1 MSPGKTVTHALKM
14 LLLLPAFLLLM
25 DGCGGRQKEASRS
38 LPTGPTSLRVEN
50 HNWLDVTIYVVHDGQ
65 RSRLGAATAA
75 RTTDF
80 AIQPTQLGQLGTISL
95 IADPVGSS
103 KAVASPKVVVKPG
116 TRLVWTLQTDL
127 SRSSLSV
134 Y

>member
-1 MSPGKTVTHALKM
+1 MTHALKW
-14 LLLLPAFLLLM
+14 LLLLPAFVLLL
-25 DGCGGRQKEASRS
+25 DGCGTKQKETNRP
-38 LPTGPTSLRVEN
+38 LPSGPTSLRVEN

-75 RTTDF
+75 QTTDF
-80 AIQPTQLGQLGTISL
+80 AIQPTLLGQLGAIRL

-103 KAVASPKVVVKPG
+103 GSIASPRVVVKQG

-127 SRSSLSV
+127 SRSSLAV

>member
-1 MSPGKTVTHALKM
+1 M
-14 LLLLPAFLLLM
+14 LLLPVFVLLL
-25 DGCGGRQKEASRS
+25 DGCARGRKETNRP
-38 LPTGPTSLRVEN
+38 LPSTPTPLRVEN

-75 RTTDF
+75 KTTDF
-80 AIQPTQLGQLGTISL
+80 AIQPQLLGQVGAIQL
-95 IADPVGSS
+95 IADAIGSS
-103 KAVASPKVVVKPG
+103 QAIASPVVTVRSG

-127 SRSSLSV
+127 SRSSLAV

>member
-1 MSPGKTVTHALKM
+1 MQVDAPIESALGDRREATYGRGPSGPGSQRMSP
-14 LLLLPAFLLLM
+14 
-25 DGCGGRQKEASRS
+25 
-38 LPTGPTSLRVEN
+38 
-50 HNWLDVTIYVVHDGQ
+50 
-65 RSRLGAATAA
+65 AATAA

-80 AIQPTQLGQLGTISL
+80 AIQPTQLGQLGTINL

-103 KAVASPKVVVKPG
+103 KAIASPKVVVKPG

-127 SRSSLSV
+127 SRSSLAV